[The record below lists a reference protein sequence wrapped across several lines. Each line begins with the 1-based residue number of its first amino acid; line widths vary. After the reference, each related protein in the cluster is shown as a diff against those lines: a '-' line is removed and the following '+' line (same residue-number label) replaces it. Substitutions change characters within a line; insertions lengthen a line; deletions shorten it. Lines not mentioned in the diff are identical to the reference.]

1 MTIDPTPKSTTSRPP
16 AVDWDTNPQLREEV
30 NRGVSLDGMLVSRAF
45 AVTDRSPSG
54 SSDV

>member
-54 SSDV
+54 ASDV